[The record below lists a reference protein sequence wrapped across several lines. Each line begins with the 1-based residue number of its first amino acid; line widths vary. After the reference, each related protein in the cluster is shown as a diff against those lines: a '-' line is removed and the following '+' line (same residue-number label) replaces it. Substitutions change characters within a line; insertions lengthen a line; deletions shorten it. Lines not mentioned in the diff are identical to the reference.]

1 MTRSGAA
8 RVRRRAA
15 ALALLLMPA
24 VAQAASAGADPGMA
38 GVPAGG
44 GLVAEGTCTVCHTGS
59 ALNPDAAG
67 KIEILGLPERYA
79 PGERYALE
87 LRLAHP
93 DATRA
98 RWGFQLT
105 AVDAKSFA
113 RAGDLVVTDT
123 VATQRLDGGA
133 GDRQYLE
140 QTLEG
145 TGIGTSGE
153 QRWRFAWVA
162 PAAGAGDVAFFG
174 AGNAANADGSNQG
187 DWIFNPSPAPLATVR
202 APGD

>member
-1 MTRSGAA
+1 MRRALVLGLLLGAA
-8 RVRRRAA
+8 EAA
-15 ALALLLMPA
+15 
-24 VAQAASAGADPGMA
+24 AASAGADPGLTGA
-38 GVPAGG
+38 P
-44 GLVAEGTCTVCHTGS
+44 AEGNCTACHGGS

-67 KIEILGLPERYA
+67 SIDILGLPERYR

-105 AVDAKSFA
+105 AVDA
-113 RAGDLVVTDT
+113 RTHEGAGDLVVVDEVT
-123 VATQRLDGGA
+123 TQRIDGGPF
-133 GDRQYLE
+133 GRQYLE

-145 TGIGTSGE
+145 TAIGKAGE
-153 QRWRFAWVA
+153 QRWRFDWVA

-174 AGNAANADGSNQG
+174 GGNAANADGSKEG
-187 DWIFNPSPAPLATVR
+187 DWIFNPTPAPIATVR
-202 APGD
+202 APAE

>member
-1 MTRSGAA
+1 M
-8 RVRRRAA
+8 RRFALP
-15 ALALLLMPA
+15 LALLWIPA
-24 VAQAASAGADPGMA
+24 AAHAASAGADPGMA

-44 GLVAEGTCTVCHTGS
+44 GLAAEGTCTACHTSS
-59 ALNPDAAG
+59 AINPDGAG

-93 DATRA
+93 DASRA

-105 AVDAKSFA
+105 AVDARTLQ
-113 RAGDLVVTDT
+113 RAGELLVTDT

-145 TGIGTSGE
+145 TGTGTPGE